1 MDLPRRSIPS
11 VAGLVA
17 FEATA
22 RHLSFSRAAED
33 LCLSQGAVSK
43 RVRQLEQVVGVPL
56 LARTRHQVCLTDMGR
71 AYLAQIR
78 QLLEDLEVT
87 TEALRTRARGR
98 DRIVLAAPLPFASRW
113 LVPRLHRYRDAHPDI
128 ALDIVTGPDADGPE
142 PDCQIHLGRPH
153 DQDVVVSPLFDLDW
167 TPVATPSLRD
177 RLGLTAPADLAR
189 ARLLAQSDMSGL
201 WPAWFARMGAE
212 PGTGAALTFEGFEL
226 VAAAALAGHGVAIL
240 PRALVARELRSHDLV
255 VLFEGTDLIERGFH
269 LAVPGRLVGDPA
281 LTGLA
286 RWLVGEAAAPVRHI
300 RAA

>member
-1 MDLPRRSIPS
+1 MDFPRRSIPS

-78 QLLEDLEVT
+78 QLLEDLEVN

-98 DRIVLAAPLPFASRW
+98 DRIVLASPLSFASRW
-113 LVPRLHRYRDAHPDI
+113 LVPRLQRYRDAHPDI
-128 ALDIVTGPDADGPE
+128 ALEIATGSEADGIA
-142 PDCQIHLGRPH
+142 DCHIHLGRPH
-153 DQDVVVSPLFDLDW
+153 EQDVVVSPLFDLDW
-167 TPVATPSLRD
+167 TPVASPALRD
-177 RLGLTAPADLAR
+177 HLAIQAPSDLSR
-189 ARLLAQSDMSGL
+189 ARRLSQSDMTGL
-201 WPAWFARMGAE
+201 WAAWFAMTGSE
-212 PGTGAALTFEGFEL
+212 PVQTATLTFEGFEL
-226 VAAAALAGHGVAIL
+226 AIAAAIAGHGVAIL
-240 PRALVARELRSHDLV
+240 PRALIARELMAHDLV
-255 VLFEGTDLIERGFH
+255 VLFQGTDLNERGYH
-269 LAVPGRLVGDPA
+269 LAVPARLVGDPA
-281 LTGLA
+281 ITGLA
-286 RWLVGEAAAPVRHI
+286 QWLTSQARTPVRQI